1 MGLTSEVNFKLGSTL
16 HFDLQ
21 ISVNQGSVQ
30 LKFGMYWYRDPKP
43 IPNFGISTVTSSA
56 ETESKQKFHL
66 DMEKVK

>member
-21 ISVNQGSVQ
+21 ISVNQ

-56 ETESKQKFHL
+56 ETETKQKFHL